1 MFHLSPPR
9 GRGPGCAGRLGA
21 AVRVP
26 GSAFLARGVFSCEL
40 LADPECRIE
49 LIRERGLA
57 WDALYE
63 CRGPRVRSP
72 RTRRTAD
79 PGGGVPGAVPH
90 VAPTHTR
97 RTAAGLG
104 TNEPQTGNGSTRG
117 PHRHRLRSPARTKRV
132 Y

>member
-1 MFHLSPPR
+1 MHCMS
-9 GRGPGCAGRLGA
+9 
-21 AVRVP
+21 V
-26 GSAFLARGVFSCEL
+26 
-40 LADPECRIE
+40 ADPASGR
-49 LIRERGLA
+49 
-57 WDALYE
+57 
-63 CRGPRVRSP
+63 